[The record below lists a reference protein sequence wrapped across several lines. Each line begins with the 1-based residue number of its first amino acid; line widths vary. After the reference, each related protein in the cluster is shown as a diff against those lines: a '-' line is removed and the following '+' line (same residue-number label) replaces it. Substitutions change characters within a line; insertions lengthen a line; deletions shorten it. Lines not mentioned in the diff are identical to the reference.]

1 MGDASPNED
10 IQLLQV
16 SALKMAALAIVITG
30 PKGTILWAN
39 RAFTKLSGYP
49 LEEAVGRNMSI
60 LKSGV
65 MPPYFYEGMWSTIS
79 SGEVWIDEL
88 VNRRKDGSHYVEEMT
103 ITPIQDEKGVIHH
116 YIAFKQDISSRRN
129 IVEELRQNLK
139 VQEERYNALERAR
152 SETRAVLDATSEAFL
167 LLSMD
172 SKFMWVNRAFE
183 RFFAVIEEDLIGRDL
198 KEMLPHSGRVFDNP
212 SGLLSRLIEASNYE
226 DPSSRENVV
235 QRWPR
240 IRNIEVY
247 STLVRNDLDEEL
259 GILCV
264 FRDVSREREVE
275 RMQSEFVALVSH
287 ELRTPLTS
295 IEGYVDMLLDGDAGG
310 LNKLQLDFLNVVK
323 RNSDRLTTLVS
334 DLLDV
339 SRIESGSI
347 KLRWETFDI
356 KDLIKDVVGN
366 LRSQFEAKGQ
376 RLSVDLRGGGSNV
389 SGDVGRITQVF
400 TNLLT
405 NANKYT
411 PEGGAVRVSS
421 RRGDRRIEISIADT
435 GIGLSSEDQARLFTK
450 FFRSDDP
457 SIRAIGGSGLGL
469 WLSRS
474 LVEMHG
480 GEISFTSEVG
490 KGSTFTV
497 RLPLET

>member
-1 MGDASPNED
+1 
-10 IQLLQV
+10 
-16 SALKMAALAIVITG
+16 
-30 PKGTILWAN
+30 
-39 RAFTKLSGYP
+39 
-49 LEEAVGRNMSI
+49 
-60 LKSGV
+60 
-65 MPPYFYEGMWSTIS
+65 
-79 SGEVWIDEL
+79 
-88 VNRRKDGSHYVEEMT
+88 
-103 ITPIQDEKGVIHH
+103 
-116 YIAFKQDISSRRN
+116 
-129 IVEELRQNLK
+129 
-139 VQEERYNALERAR
+139 
-152 SETRAVLDATSEAFL
+152 
-167 LLSMD
+167 
-172 SKFMWVNRAFE
+172 
-183 RFFAVIEEDLIGRDL
+183 
-198 KEMLPHSGRVFDNP
+198 
-212 SGLLSRLIEASNYE
+212 
-226 DPSSRENVV
+226 
-235 QRWPR
+235 
-240 IRNIEVY
+240 
-247 STLVRNDLDEEL
+247 
-259 GILCV
+259 
-264 FRDVSREREVE
+264 
-275 RMQSEFVALVSH
+275 MQSEFVALVSH